1 MEILVEHCKAYTEK
15 MELLFQLVIHKA
27 DGTPY
32 KPSDAEKKA
41 MLIFKGGEDMKILFQ
56 HVGKVLDTDTYEQPL
71 KKISDGLSE
80 RTNKVVQRNMLL
92 SSFPQ
97 GPKSFEKWSH

>member
-41 MLIFKGGEDMKILFQ
+41 MLIFKGGEDMKTLFQ

-97 GPKSFEKWSH
+97 GSKSFEKWSH